1 MVIEK
6 ILIKPL
12 VIILK

>member
-1 MVIEK
+1 MGKK

-12 VIILK
+12 AESL